1 MTRRMPDRGAAKTS
15 SMCTRNPAARRS
27 TGRSTVTGKG
37 QFSVFGF
44 QFSAARQCEALR
56 VLKSRRLLQRTENRK
71 LKTGFTLLELM
82 IVMFI
87 LIILV
92 AVAMPQYQKWVLHAR
107 EAVLRDDLFQMRK
120 LIDQYAADKGKLPQS
135 LDELVSG
142 GYMREIPEDPITGEK
157 DWNVTMG
164 EDPNS
169 SEGGL
174 GVTDVLSASTGP
186 SSDGRPYS
194 EW

>member
-1 MTRRMPDRGAAKTS
+1 MRIKKIARLPF
-15 SMCTRNPAARRS
+15 NP
-27 TGRSTVTGKG
+27 
-37 QFSVFGF
+37 Q
-44 QFSAARQCEALR
+44 SAIRIPH
-56 VLKSRRLLQRTENRK
+56 SR
-71 LKTGFTLLELM
+71 GFTLLELM

-120 LIDQYAADKGKLPQS
+120 LIDQYAADKGKLPQA

-142 GYMREIPEDPITGEK
+142 GYMREVPEDPVTGEK
-157 DWNVTMG
+157 NWNVIMG

-169 SEGGL
+169 TEGGQ
-174 GVTDVLSASTGP
+174 GVTDVHSASTDI

>member
-1 MTRRMPDRGAAKTS
+1 
-15 SMCTRNPAARRS
+15 
-27 TGRSTVTGKG
+27 
-37 QFSVFGF
+37 
-44 QFSAARQCEALR
+44 
-56 VLKSRRLLQRTENRK
+56 
-71 LKTGFTLLELM
+71 M

-107 EAVLRDDLFQMRK
+107 EAVLRNDLFQMRK

-157 DWNVTMG
+157 NWNVTLG

-169 SEGGL
+169 TEGGQ
-174 GVTDVLSASTGP
+174 GITDVHSASTDT

>member
-1 MTRRMPDRGAAKTS
+1 
-15 SMCTRNPAARRS
+15 
-27 TGRSTVTGKG
+27 VTGKKQFPVFSF
-37 QFSVFGF
+37 QFSVKTRA
-44 QFSAARQCEALR
+44 FSRCATHQTDTL
-56 VLKSRRLLQRTENRK
+56 LKTENWK

-135 LDELVSG
+135 LEELVSG

-157 DWNVTMG
+157 NWNVTLG
-164 EDPNS
+164 ADPNS
-169 SEGGL
+169 TEGGQ
-174 GVTDVLSASTGP
+174 GVTDVHSAATDI